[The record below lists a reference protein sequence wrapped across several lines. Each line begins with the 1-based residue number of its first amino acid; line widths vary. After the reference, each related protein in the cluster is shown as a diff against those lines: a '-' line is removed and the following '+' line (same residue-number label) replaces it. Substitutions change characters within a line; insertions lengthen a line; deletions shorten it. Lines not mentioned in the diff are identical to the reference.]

1 MEFKGI
7 FTAILFPAILVDI
20 GTEWN
25 LKFNV
30 QAVSGCLYLVD
41 IGTEWNLKKEPILWG
56 STKWRVDIGTEW
68 NLKEGRE

>member
-41 IGTEWNLKKEPILWG
+41 IGTEWNLKCGQVIQG
-56 STKWRVDIGTEW
+56 SVKR
-68 NLKEGRE
+68 LR